1 MWERINKSEVVVR
14 RNILPAR
21 VVLDR
26 DAEFGEYRTYL
37 EFIPR
42 DCHPTFL
49 NGRILRDLECAL
61 EDFIAAKA
69 KIVRRRVTR
78 WAYTPS
84 ATATCSQ
91 AVSRSTSSCRRY
103 TVVTASELWSRKRL
117 TCSIDS
123 PASRRSLAAECRKMW
138 TPAGRSP
145 ATLKYLRMLP

>member
-1 MWERINKSEVVVR
+1 MWERINQSEVVVR

-21 VVLDR
+21 VMLDR

-69 KIVRRRVTR
+69 KIVRHRVTR

-84 ATATCSQ
+84 ATATCAQ
-91 AVSRSTSSCRRY
+91 AVSRSPSSCRRY

-117 TCSIDS
+117 TCSIYS
-123 PASRRSLAAECRKMW
+123 PASRRSLAAE
-138 TPAGRSP
+138 
-145 ATLKYLRMLP
+145 

>member
-1 MWERINKSEVVVR
+1 MWERINQSEVVVR

-69 KIVRRRVTR
+69 KIVRHRVTR
-78 WAYTPS
+78 WALYTQRHCHLRPS
-84 ATATCSQ
+84 GVSVALQ
-91 AVSRSTSSCRRY
+91 LPEVYRGHRQRAV
-103 TVVTASELWSRKRL
+103 V
-117 TCSIDS
+117 
-123 PASRRSLAAECRKMW
+123 
-138 TPAGRSP
+138 
-145 ATLKYLRMLP
+145 

>member
-1 MWERINKSEVVVR
+1 MWERINQSEVVVR

-42 DCHPTFL
+42 D
-49 NGRILRDLECAL
+49 LECAL

-69 KIVRRRVTR
+69 KIVRHRVTR

-84 ATATCSQ
+84 ATATCAQ
-91 AVSRSTSSCRRY
+91 AVSRSPSSCRRY

-123 PASRRSLAAECRKMW
+123 PASRRSLAAE
-138 TPAGRSP
+138 
-145 ATLKYLRMLP
+145 